1 MNMKPIVDAY
11 VRRILRGTI
20 TIDDVPDTIRED
32 VRKALDSYRHVQNE
46 GVGGVIATHSFIF
59 GIIQTHKLRL
69 KSNSLK
75 IQVVL

>member
-32 VRKALDSYRHVQNE
+32 VRKALDNYRYVQNE

-59 GIIQTHKLRL
+59 GIIQTPKLRL
-69 KSNSLK
+69 KSNSRKKHPPL
-75 IQVVL
+75 